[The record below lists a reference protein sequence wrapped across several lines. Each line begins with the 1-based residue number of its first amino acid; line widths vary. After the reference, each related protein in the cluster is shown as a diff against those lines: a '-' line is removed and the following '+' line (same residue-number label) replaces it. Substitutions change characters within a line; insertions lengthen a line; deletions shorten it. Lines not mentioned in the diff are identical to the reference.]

1 MPVDRCNVLFH
12 PRRQAEPILAG
23 ELRLLPG
30 IKGSVFQYARDY
42 INDKRAIALD
52 PIALPLH
59 AGEMVTL
66 REGDALIPDAFS
78 DAGPDAWGRIVID
91 RVTNPERKSEF
102 DYLLAAGSNRTGA
115 LDFAIE
121 GQRRGPEA
129 LQTSD
134 LASIEAAID
143 RVRRKLPIGEKVRHL
158 LARGT
163 SVGGMRPKTL
173 VEKDGALWIAK
184 FNARDEDFDA
194 VSMEFAGMTLA
205 GHCGLRASVVQKHQF
220 QDQRICLLVRRF
232 DREPLGGAHYGRI
245 PYISAR
251 AVLRGYGRETE
262 GVASAEY
269 SYVVLADALRRVGRA
284 DTLAPDLGELFKRM
298 AFNILVDNT
307 DDHEWN
313 HGLLYDGGWSLA
325 PAFDVSSQVTG
336 LGYQAMSV
344 GAGNTTA
351 SLANALSE
359 CGRFGLGREEAGS
372 VVQDLVRTTEQ
383 LEQVYL
389 DAGVDADRAAQAAR
403 IRQGIVSAF
412 RNSPHAD

>member
-1 MPVDRCNVLFH
+1 AR
-12 PRRQAEPILAG
+12 
-23 ELRLLPG
+23 LRFAMQ
-30 IKGSVFQYARDY
+30 I
-42 INDKRAIALD
+42 
-52 PIALPLH
+52 
-59 AGEMVTL
+59 
-66 REGDALIPDAFS
+66 
-78 DAGPDAWGRIVID
+78 
-91 RVTNPERKSEF
+91 
-102 DYLLAAGSNRTGA
+102 SNRAGCVTT
-115 LDFAIE
+115 
-121 GQRRGPEA
+121 Q
-129 LQTSD
+129 
-134 LASIEAAID
+134 
-143 RVRRKLPIGEKVRHL
+143 HL
-158 LARGT
+158 TAFR
-163 SVGGMRPKTL
+163 
-173 VEKDGALWIAK
+173 
-184 FNARDEDFDA
+184 DA
-194 VSMEFAGMTLA
+194 VAAWAAARSGQIKCLEVEPVHAMAVQLDRFCADVDIAIGINVVTADGNPFTGNRIRALA
-205 GHCGLRASVVQKHQF
+205 EKCGLRASVVQKHQF
-220 QDQRICLLVRRF
+220 QDRRACLLVRRF
-232 DREPLGGAHYGRI
+232 DREPLGGAHHGRI

-262 GVASAEY
+262 GVAFADY
-269 SYVVLADALRRVGRA
+269 SYVVLADALRRVGRT
-284 DTLAPDLGELFKRM
+284 DTLAPDLREIFKRM
-298 AFNILVDNT
+298 AFNILIDNT
-307 DDHEWN
+307 DDHERN